1 MRLFSTLFM
10 AGAML
15 ASVPFATAQ
24 AAEATASDL
33 QSGVYEADPAHSA
46 VMFQTN
52 HLGLSTF
59 VARFDDY
66 TTHLD
71 LDADDFSK
79 SSLMVTVKPAS
90 VDINLPLFAE
100 HMSAESWFDVANHP
114 EVTFK
119 STKFEQ
125 TSPTQGKVTGDLTI
139 KGITKPITLDVR
151 LVGAGVHPMKQSQA
165 FGIEARGIVK
175 RSEYNM
181 TYGIPMVP
189 DDVKL
194 IINAEFHQ
202 QQD

>member
-1 MRLFSTLFM
+1 MRLISTIFA

-15 ASVPFATAQ
+15 ALSSFNTQ

-33 QSGVYEADPAHSA
+33 VSGTYSADPAHSTIL
-46 VMFQTN
+46 FQTN

-66 TTHLD
+66 TTD
-71 LDADDFSK
+71 LKIDVDDFSK
-79 SSLMVTVKPAS
+79 SSLVVTVKPDS

-100 HMSAESWFDVANHP
+100 HMSSENWFDVAKYP

-119 STKFEQ
+119 STSFEQ
-125 TSPTQGKVTGDLTI
+125 TSPTEGKVTGDLTI
-139 KGITKPITLDVR
+139 RGITKPLTLAVR
-151 LVGAGVHPMKQSQA
+151 LVGAGLHPMKQSQV

-175 RSEYNM
+175 RSEYGM
-181 TYGIPMVP
+181 TYGLPLVP

-194 IINAEFHQ
+194 IINAEFHK
-202 QQD
+202 QD